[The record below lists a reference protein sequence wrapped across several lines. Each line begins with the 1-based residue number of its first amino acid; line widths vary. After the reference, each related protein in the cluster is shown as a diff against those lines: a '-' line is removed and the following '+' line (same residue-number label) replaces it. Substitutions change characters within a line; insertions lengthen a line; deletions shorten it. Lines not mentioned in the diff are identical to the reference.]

1 LWSARPLLD
10 ATARQVATRSRRP
23 PAAEPAILLPAQVP
37 ADDAGKIIAPRIE
50 VVEELN
56 YSLLHNRCPLFT
68 HFTLVNTS
76 ADYKNADRLATVA
89 DVDVQVTLSA
99 GAESANYQRRLSL
112 ETTSVDLK
120 DTIHVPPPPT

>member
-1 LWSARPLLD
+1 M
-10 ATARQVATRSRRP
+10 
-23 PAAEPAILLPAQVP
+23 P

-50 VVEELN
+50 AVEG
-56 YSLLHNRCPLFT
+56 STTRCCT
-68 HFTLVNTS
+68 TGVRCSTQFTLVNAS

-99 GAESANYQRRLSL
+99 GAESASYQRRLAL

-120 DTIHVPPPPT
+120 DTIHVPLTSET